1 MSCPRPRLGRHGNTH
16 NTPKYIKYKEQLVFL
31 LKSQGIIKGNY
42 STVFVEF
49 YFPYPKSTPKKNRID
64 NAPAFHTR
72 YDLDNLIKGFF
83 DSLQEAY
90 VIENDRAIC
99 TTLASKIYTTQD
111 RGRIT
116 FDLK

>member
-1 MSCPRPRLGRHGNTH
+1 M
-16 NTPKYIKYKEQLVFL
+16 VFL
-31 LKSQGIIKGNY
+31 LKSLKIQKGNY

-64 NAPAFHTR
+64 NAPAYHTR

-83 DSLQEAY
+83 DALQDSTL
-90 VIENDRAIC
+90 IENDRRIC
-99 TTLASKIYTTQD
+99 TTLASKLYTTED